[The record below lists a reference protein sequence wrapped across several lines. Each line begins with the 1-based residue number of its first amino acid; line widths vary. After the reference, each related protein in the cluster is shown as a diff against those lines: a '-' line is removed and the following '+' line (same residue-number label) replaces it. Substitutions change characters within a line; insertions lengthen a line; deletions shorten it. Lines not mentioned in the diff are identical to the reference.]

1 MKACII
7 YDTKRG
13 STTYFVKW
21 IKEGFEE
28 IKADLDVDVKRV
40 NEVENFDYELFVIG
54 SPIYWERPLKT
65 VIDFLSSN
73 GDRLKDRKI
82 AIFVVC
88 MAQLFGRHTES
99 YVKKRYLMPL
109 EEKVSGKLI
118 GSKAFRGWLKKS
130 NYKEKEKVVEWIRYL
145 AAKL

>member
-1 MKACII
+1 MKVCII

-13 STTYFVKW
+13 STTYFAKW

-65 VIDFLSSN
+65 LSIFFHP
-73 GDRLKDRKI
+73 I
-82 AIFVVC
+82 AID
-88 MAQLFGRHTES
+88 
-99 YVKKRYLMPL
+99 
-109 EEKVSGKLI
+109 
-118 GSKAFRGWLKKS
+118 LKI
-130 NYKEKEKVVEWIRYL
+130 ER
-145 AAKL
+145 